1 MEKLLGKIVKSI
13 ENLQW
18 ELDRMSEDGRAEWK
32 TLLKNAKRLEK
43 LCQ

>member
-1 MEKLLGKIVKSI
+1 MKKLIEEMLKNI

-43 LCQ
+43 LCR